1 METAVVI
8 LITATF
14 TAVLVYVLAARRTS
28 IALVERDALRMDLRV
43 SQTKQENAETARQLL
58 QSDTDKL
65 RNELL
70 TATNERERAT
80 ALGKRSEESATEL
93 INERNDCREQLLLAQ
108 SVRSEVSAELQVTAA
123 QLKREIEVTKTLRSD
138 LDGRD
143 IELREKDKELISA
156 VADLAGIK
164 TERAGLRTQLDA
176 QKKWIEE
183 QTKRFEEAVLAAA
196 MKLMEERG
204 KAFTESNK
212 KEIDAVIAPFKDQLN
227 EFRSRID
234 EIHSTDAKDRG
245 ILHEQIVQL
254 TSVNRV
260 VSEQADRL
268 VSALTITSKSTGDW
282 GETILQ
288 RILEDSGL
296 RVGKE
301 YELQFAVAGAEN
313 ERLQPDAV
321 IFLPEKRQLVIDAK
335 VSNKAWTA
343 YCSEKDEVRREQLFA
358 EHLAS
363 IRAHVKNLSA
373 KGYSNAPE
381 LRGLDFVLMFV
392 PVEGALLAALAHD
405 ATLYTDSYRNK
416 VILVTP
422 STLMAVI
429 KLVEGIWTFQK
440 RKESVDEIAEAGRKL
455 YEKLTSFA
463 STFVEVGTAVGKTRE
478 VYERAYAQLATGKGN
493 AIRLA
498 ERMVELGVGPAPG
511 KVMPAPLLARM
522 NDDGEGDTNSMPAL
536 DAEPTGSRVDSLP
549 DFAGTDL
556 KPDLVPS

>member
-1 METAVVI
+1 MEAAAMILVTAI
-8 LITATF
+8 LIG
-14 TAVLVYVLAARRTS
+14 VIVYVLTARYARS
-28 IALVERDALRMDLRV
+28 ALVERDTLRMDLRV
-43 SQTKQENAETARQLL
+43 VQTKQESAEAARQDL
-58 QSDTDKL
+58 QSETDRL
-65 RNELL
+65 RSELL
-70 TATNERERAT
+70 KVTSERERA
-80 ALGKRSEESATEL
+80 AVVAKRSEDSVNDL
-93 INERNDCREQLLLAQ
+93 IKERDACREQLLQAQ
-108 SVRSEVSAELQVTAA
+108 SARSDVAAELQVTAA
-123 QLKREIEVTKTLRSD
+123 QLKREIEATKAVRSD
-138 LDGRD
+138 LDRRD
-143 IELREKDKELISA
+143 TELREKDKALINA
-156 VADLAGIK
+156 VAELAGIK
-164 TERAGLRTQLDA
+164 TERAGLQSQLDA
-176 QKKWIEE
+176 QKRWIEE
-183 QTKRFEEAVLAAA
+183 QTKRFEEAVLTAA

-204 KAFTESNK
+204 KAFTETNK
-212 KEIDAVIAPFKDQLN
+212 KEIDALIAPFKDQLK

-301 YELQFAVAGAEN
+301 YELQFSVAGAEN

-321 IFLPEKRQLVIDAK
+321 IFLPEQRQLVIDAK

-343 YCSEKDEVRREQLFA
+343 YCGEKDELRREQLFT

-392 PVEGALLAALAHD
+392 PVEAALLAALSHD
-405 ATLYTDSYRNK
+405 ATLYTDSYRSK

-463 STFVEVGTAVGKTRE
+463 STFVEVGAAIGKTKE
-478 VYERAYAQLATGKGN
+478 VYEKAYSQLATGKGN
-493 AIRLA
+493 VIRLA

-511 KVMPAPLLARM
+511 KAMPAPLLARL
-522 NDDGEGDTNSMPAL
+522 NDEGEDVLGSTPLSDGEPIDR
-536 DAEPTGSRVDSLP
+536 PTESL
-549 DFAGTDL
+549 T
-556 KPDLVPS
+556 

>member
-1 METAVVI
+1 MEAAAMILVTAI
-8 LITATF
+8 LI
-14 TAVLVYVLAARRTS
+14 AVLVYVLMARHTRS
-28 IALVERDALRMDLRV
+28 ALVERDALRMDLRV
-43 SQTKQENAETARQLL
+43 SQTKQENAETARQGL
-58 QSDTDKL
+58 QSETDRL
-65 RNELL
+65 RSELL
-70 TATNERERAT
+70 TVTNERERA
-80 ALGKRSEESATEL
+80 AVLAKRSEDSVNEL
-93 INERNDCREQLLLAQ
+93 IKERDACREQLLQAQ
-108 SVRSEVSAELQVTAA
+108 STRSELSAELQVTAA
-123 QLKREIEVTKTLRSD
+123 QLKREVEATKTVRSD
-138 LDGRD
+138 LDRRD
-143 IELREKDKELISA
+143 LELREKDKALIGA

-164 TERAGLRTQLDA
+164 TERVGLQTQLDA
-176 QKKWIEE
+176 QKRWIEE
-183 QTKRFEEAVLAAA
+183 QTKRFEEAVLTAA

-204 KAFTESNK
+204 KAFTETNK
-212 KEIDAVIAPFKDQLN
+212 KEIDAVIAPFKDQLK

-234 EIHSTDAKDRG
+234 EIHTTDAKDRG

-301 YELQFAVAGAEN
+301 YELQFTVAGAEN

-321 IFLPEKRQLVIDAK
+321 IFLPEQRQLVVDAK

-343 YCSEKDEVRREQLFA
+343 YCGEKDELRREQLFA

-392 PVEGALLAALAHD
+392 PVEGALLAALSHD
-405 ATLYTDSYRNK
+405 ATLYTDSYRSK

-463 STFVEVGTAVGKTRE
+463 STFVEVGTVIGKTKE
-478 VYERAYAQLATGKGN
+478 VYEKAYSQLATGKGN
-493 AIRLA
+493 VIRLA

-511 KVMPAPLLARM
+511 KAMPAPLLARLS
-522 NDDGEGDTNSMPAL
+522 DDGEDAL
-536 DAEPTGSRVDSLP
+536 SSPPPPDGEPIDRPTESL
-549 DFAGTDL
+549 T
-556 KPDLVPS
+556 